1 MMIMNYMDKY
11 EEWCKVPDL
20 DADLK
25 EELAAIRGNDT
36 EIKER
41 FQNDLEFGTAGLRGI
56 IGAGTNRMNRYTVC
70 RATQGIAEY
79 IKAQGEEAKGV
90 AIAYDC
96 RHKSDFFAME
106 SAKVLAANGIK
117 AYLFDELRPTPELSF
132 AIRYLGCAAGINIT
146 ASHNPKEYNGYKAY
160 GPDGGQIAN
169 AFADTVIESIDSIGY
184 FDGILSMDE
193 QEAKE
198 KGLLQIIAQEV
209 DDAFLAQVFSQ
220 RINPDV
226 VQEAK
231 DLKIIYT
238 PFHGAGNKSVRKILD
253 MCGFTNVMV
262 VKEQEQPDGDFP
274 TVASPNPE
282 NKEGFEIA
290 IRMAK
295 EQGVDLIIGT
305 DPDSDRVG
313 VVVRNGDEYEVLTG
327 NQTGALLGDY
337 ILSQRRAKGTM
348 PHDPFLVKTVVTSE
362 MIRSIAKAYD
372 VEVMETLTGFK
383 YIAEKIKEFDDT
395 DKKRYVFGFEE
406 SYGYLIGTY
415 ARDKDAV
422 VATMLICEMAAYYHT
437 KGMNLY
443 EALQALF
450 RKYDYFAE
458 SVKNIYRTGV
468 DGVAEIQA
476 MMEKVRSNIPTTIG
490 TLPVLAYRDYSVD
503 KRVDLVNGTEAPLG
517 LPKSNVLYFEL
528 GNGTF
533 AALRPSGTE
542 PKFKL
547 YFSAHGKTK
556 EESEDTLSMMQQA
569 FDEIFGE

>member
-1 MMIMNYMDKY
+1 MTYSEKY
-11 EEWCKVPDL
+11 QEWLHHDNL
-20 DADLK
+20 DQDLK
-25 EELAAIRGNDT
+25 DELLSINGNDA

-41 FQNDLEFGTAGLRGI
+41 FMNDLEFGTAGLRGV
-56 IGAGTNRMNRYTVC
+56 IGAGTGRMNRYTVC

-79 IKAQGEEAKGV
+79 VKQNGEEQKGV
-90 AIAYDC
+90 VIAYDC

-106 SAKVLAANGIK
+106 AAKVLAANGIK

-132 AIRYLGCAAGINIT
+132 AVRHLGCAAGINIT
-146 ASHNPKEYNGYKAY
+146 ASHNPKEYNGFKAY

-169 AFADTVIESIDSIGY
+169 AFADTVIRCIDSIGY
-184 FDGILSMDE
+184 FDGIRTMDE
-193 QEAKE
+193 NAAKE
-198 KGLLQIIAQEV
+198 QGLLQIIGREV
-209 DDAFLAQVFSQ
+209 DDVFLQKVFAE
-220 RINPDV
+220 RIDP
-226 VQEAK
+226 EAIEAGR

-238 PFHGAGNKSVRKILD
+238 PFHGAGNKSVRKILS

-262 VKEQEQPDGDFP
+262 VKEQEAPDGDFP
-274 TVASPNPE
+274 TVESPNPE
-282 NKEGFEIA
+282 NKEGFTIA
-290 IRMAK
+290 IKMAK
-295 EQGVDLIIGT
+295 KEGVDLIIGT

-313 VVVRNGDEYEVLTG
+313 VVVKNGDDYAVLTG

-362 MIRSIAKAYD
+362 MIRSVAKEYN

-383 YIAEKIKEFDDT
+383 FIAEKIKEYDDT

-422 VATMLICEMAAYYHT
+422 VATMLIAEMAAYYSQ

-443 EALQALF
+443 EALQALYE
-450 RKYDYFAE
+450 KYGYYTE

-468 DGVAEIQA
+468 DGVAEIRA
-476 MMEKVRSNIPTTIG
+476 MMEKVRKNIPTEMNG
-490 TLPVLAYRDYSVD
+490 LKVLAYRDYDAD
-503 KRVDLVNGTEAPLG
+503 KRVDLVTGCEAALG
-517 LPKSNVLYFEL
+517 LPKSNVLYFEC

-547 YFSAHGKTK
+547 YFSAYGKTR
-556 EESEDTLSMMQQA
+556 EESEKTLRQMESY
-569 FDEIFGE
+569 FEKIFKD